1 MPLPAQAIN
10 HIADLLVRAR
20 ATNDLISFQ
29 EYSKTQLTLGDAYSI
44 QARVA
49 SHSGPIGAWKTGRP
63 DNTSVPV
70 YAPIL
75 AQTLRP
81 SPASYGAH
89 DLHYC
94 GIELEIGFCI
104 DHPLPPPGP
113 DFSDELRNCV
123 RPLVTLEI
131 VDSRVQDFT
140 QLSAAAKLADN
151 QVNGGLVIGKP
162 VDDWTG
168 VNPTQAE
175 VTLSVNGKVLV
186 ACLSNVPGGNAF
198 DTLAAMASLVG
209 THCGG
214 LQPGQFVTTG
224 TLSGIIFLE
233 PGSMVEGHVAGLG
246 SISATYGT

>member
-10 HIADLLVRAR
+10 HIADLLLHAR
-20 ATNDLISFQ
+20 ATNELISFQ
-29 EYSKTQLTLGDAYSI
+29 EYTKTPLTLDDAYSI

-49 SHSGPIGAWKTGRP
+49 SNSGPIGAWKTGRP

-89 DLHYC
+89 ELHYC

-104 DHPLPPPGP
+104 DRPLPPPSP

-123 RPLVTLEI
+123 RPVVTLEM

-140 QLSAAAKLADN
+140 ELPAAAKLADN

-168 VNPTQAE
+168 VNLTQAE
-175 VTLSVNGKVLV
+175 VTLSVNGKVV
-186 ACLSNVPGGNAF
+186 VSCLSDVPGGNAF
-198 DTLAAMASLVG
+198 DTLAAMASRVG

-233 PGSMVEGHVAGLG
+233 PGSTVEGHVAGLG